1 MLTDSMLRLRML
13 GLLVLV
19 FSLCDADSICP
30 TELNPLFLDPPE
42 VLGEYNESVEL
53 NCSSIEEDHDGM
65 YWRVGNTDSAVELDY
80 SRTVY
85 EVSLSDWNVT
95 AECRIKM
102 NATHECSKDLEITV
116 YQNPEMVTVYPTKY
130 ADALEGTWYQLQ
142 CDVINVAP
150 VQNLTVKWYRDN
162 DYIRTDTFTKKTK
175 RLVSE
180 SSTLTVNLTR
190 GDNGVQFRCEAQ
202 LDFGPDGPLLPVVSD
217 NHTVSVH
224 YAPEFMNETE
234 DVYVNEGDSVTLN
247 CEAEARPPPK
257 FHWIDLHGG
266 MNVTKTNYLNI
277 TGVVTDTTWNCTAIN
292 YLGNITKQ
300 IHVHVIKPITPAAA
314 PAAITTPSAIPT
326 PGPTT
331 PRGCPLVLTPA
342 EVVVEFGGPAS
353 VNCSTSAAD
362 VSKMGWEAKVGGI
375 STEDSSVVTW
385 KVERVEDWD
394 TKPLCFINWGDDDT
408 QCQVELDISFYQTP
422 DNVSVSAL
430 EQGPMVEGT
439 EHWLLCDITDVAPL
453 KNLKL
458 TWYRG
463 NEILHTEMFNGTS
476 TTPVNVNG
484 TLRVIPERDHNGA
497 LFRCK
502 AELLL
507 GPNGPELVPTVTS
520 PPYVAVVH
528 YKPLIKDCPDHF
540 AGVEGEFSL
549 DMWRCKADGNP
560 PPTVQWYYEENLIN
574 ASEPLTRAKSGKY
587 TAEIGN
593 SLGNTSI
600 SVLITIEYEP
610 SFTCDARLE
619 VVENGALP
627 CEPDGIP
634 TPVITWFKDG
644 KEMASP
650 PRWTKD
656 DSGKYSLKATNEHGI
671 ATHALNV
678 DVLYAPVFTHVTY
691 KNEVN
696 PGDNVTFACIAKGN
710 PPPEVKWHYDSSAV
724 NVRVTTGGSQ
734 QSISVTG
741 ATSTN
746 AGVYRCDATNKVGSV
761 TTSVTLIMKDPKPR
775 AARFSVIWWLL
786 ILLAIVLI
794 VILILIIVVRRW
806 KKHGRYRFVP
816 DRPNDGSDIPM
827 SPQSNGVQA

>member
-1 MLTDSMLRLRML
+1 MLRLRML
-13 GLLVLV
+13 GLLMLV

-30 TELNPLFLDPPE
+30 TELNPLSLYPPE
-42 VLGEYNESVEL
+42 VVGKYNESVEL
-53 NCSSIEEDHDGM
+53 NCSSTQEYHDGM

-80 SRTVY
+80 SLIVY
-85 EVSLSDWNVT
+85 EVPLSDWNVT

-102 NATHECSKDLEITV
+102 NETHECSKDLEITV

-130 ADALEGTWYQLQ
+130 SDALEGTWYQLQ

-162 DYIRTDTFTKKTK
+162 LYIRTDTFPKKTK

-190 GDNGVQFRCEAQ
+190 GDHGVQFRCEAQ

-217 NHTVSVH
+217 NRTVSVH

-314 PAAITTPSAIPT
+314 PAAITTPAAIPT

-331 PRGCPLVLTPA
+331 PHGCPLVLTPA

-362 VSKMGWEAKVGGI
+362 VSKMGWEAKVGGM
-375 STEDSSVVTW
+375 STEDSSSVTW
-385 KVERVEDWD
+385 KVERVEDWS
-394 TKPLCFINWGDDDT
+394 TKPICYMNRGADDS
-408 QCQVELDISFYQTP
+408 QCQVELDITFYQTP

-439 EHWLLCDITDVAPL
+439 EHWLLCDITDVAPP

-463 NEILHTEMFNGTS
+463 NEILHTEMFNGNS
-476 TTPVNVNG
+476 TIPVDVSG

-520 PPYVAVVH
+520 SPYVAVVH
-528 YKPLIKDCPDHF
+528 YKPLIKDCPDNN

-549 DMWRCKADGNP
+549 DMLQCEADGNP

-600 SVLITIEYEP
+600 SVLITVEYKP
-610 SFTCDARLE
+610 SFTCDAHLE
-619 VVENGALP
+619 VVENGTLP
-627 CEPDGIP
+627 CEPDGLP

-656 DSGKYSLKATNEHGI
+656 DSGKYSLKATNNHGI
-671 ATHALNV
+671 ATHVLNV

-691 KNEVN
+691 KNEVY

-710 PPPEVKWHYDSSAV
+710 PPPEVKWHYNSSAG

-746 AGVYRCDATNKVGSV
+746 AGVYLCVARNKVGSV

-786 ILLAIVLI
+786 ILLVIVLI
-794 VILILIIVVRRW
+794 VILIIVVRRW

-816 DRPNDGSDIPM
+816 DKANDASDIPM